1 MMYGK
6 IKWSIFC
13 KDRCLTRPKLGAAV
27 SLGYRGGGVLHKA
40 NNLPSAWRRL
50 HPPSLLGRRK

>member
-13 KDRCLTRPKLGAAV
+13 RDRCLTRPKLGAAV
-27 SLGYRGGGVLHKA
+27 SLGYRGGGGIA
-40 NNLPSAWRRL
+40 QS
-50 HPPSLLGRRK
+50 